1 MLTKF
6 TDLIQ
11 FWLVLTD
18 FNRQF
23 HPSLVFVH
31 QIISYFSN
39 LYQGTVMCSPGCFSL
54 LRGSTLLEDH
64 ILPIYVTKAHEANDF
79 VQYDQGEDRWLS
91 TLIIQ
96 QGYFISYVSA
106 ADSMTYAPE
115 TFHEYY
121 NQRRRWIPSTIVNL
135 IDFLKDYRHVLR
147 VNGRITWFFVF
158 YIFINFMASLL
169 GPSTVLIMIADTLQ
183 NAYGKLNQLV
193 NMISNIWG

>member
-1 MLTKF
+1 
-6 TDLIQ
+6 
-11 FWLVLTD
+11 
-18 FNRQF
+18 
-23 HPSLVFVH
+23 
-31 QIISYFSN
+31 
-39 LYQGTVMCSPGCFSL
+39 MCSPGCFSL

-64 ILPIYVTKAHEANDF
+64 ILPIYVTKAHEANDY

-193 NMISNIWG
+193 NMISNI